1 MNTVS
6 FSRATRPIPVWPA
19 ASALALALAAASPL
33 PAAAQSNAELLQEL
47 KALKARMAE
56 LEKKLEAQET
66 KQAEVAAAAPAPGMT
81 PEQQQDFNRIAVKAE
96 ALEDSRDMLGFKGL
110 KIGGYM
116 DPTWVFN
123 QRQHR
128 AGFQFLNP
136 VDEGGYY
143 YDTSYI
149 GTVALDIIKETD
161 SGARWR
167 LTLVPQRSTQAV
179 SEGTS
184 SPVQEA
190 SVSVPIT
197 DLQTRFIAGH
207 MPDWSGYEMLQ
218 PTLNKFVTH
227 NLLFDT
233 TLPASYTGAGFEILR
248 GKWLTKAMVANMAA
262 SRRQPNEK
270 TPVLAYR
277 VDYAKG
283 EFQGFGFAGIHGR
296 AANFSEGATET
307 VSVLN
312 PITGVVESAQ
322 QPIAQR
328 DSRVDTFE
336 FDAYFIRGPLT
347 LQGQVSFGRQ
357 LKASITPDP
366 DTGRLRDAYWSGV
379 SGLFAYKI
387 EPWLELAARADYIW
401 NGKNGGGLL
410 TYAVADPFNG
420 IGPAMVR
427 GDDGSWA
434 AANGGA
440 RGVDRGALSLGMN
453 YAFNLNTVFKFEYR
467 YDWASGPVFVDTKS
481 NDYKKNNQLFGTAVV
496 VSF

>member
-6 FSRATRPIPVWPA
+6 SSPAARPARAWPA
-19 ASALALALAAASPL
+19 ATALAVALAAAFPL

-66 KQAEVAAAAPAPGMT
+66 KQAEAAAAAPAPGMT
-81 PEQQQDFNRIAVKAE
+81 PEQLQDFNRIAVKAE

-116 DPTWVFN
+116 DPTWIFN

-149 GTVALDIIKETD
+149 GTVALDFVKETD

-207 MPDWSGYEMLQ
+207 LPDWSGYEMLQ

-248 GKWLTKAMVANMAA
+248 GKWLTKAVVANMAA

-270 TPVLAYR
+270 TPVFAYR

-296 AANFSEGATET
+296 AANFSEGGGLDADGQ
-307 VSVLN
+307 V
-312 PITGVVESAQ
+312 IR
-322 QPIAQR
+322 QR

-336 FDAYFIRGPLT
+336 FDAYFIRGDWT
-347 LQGQVSFGRQ
+347 LQGQLSAGRQ
-357 LKASITPDP
+357 LKASVTPAEDG
-366 DTGRLRDAYWSGV
+366 TLRDAYWT
-379 SGLFAYKI
+379 GLSALAAYKI
-387 EPWLELAARADYIW
+387 EPWLEIAARADYIW

-410 TYAVADPFNG
+410 TYAVADPYNG
-420 IGPAMVR
+420 IGPARVR
-427 GDDGSWA
+427 NGDGEWV

-440 RGVDRGALSLGMN
+440 RGVDRGALSLGLN
-453 YAFNLNTVFKFEYR
+453 YAFNLNTLFKFEYR
-467 YDWASGPVFVDTKS
+467 YDWASGPVFLDTRS
-481 NDYKKNNQLFGTAVV
+481 NDYKKSNQLFGTSVV

>member
-1 MNTVS
+1 MNTES
-6 FSRATRPIPVWPA
+6 SLRAARPGRVWPA
-19 ASALALALAAASPL
+19 ATALALALAAAFPL
-33 PAAAQSNAELLQEL
+33 PAAAQSNAELLHEL

-56 LEKKLEAQET
+56 LEKKLEAQEV
-66 KQAEVAAAAPAPGMT
+66 KQAEAAAAAPAPGMT
-81 PEQQQDFNRIAVKAE
+81 PEQLQDFNRIAVKAE

-149 GTVALDIIKETD
+149 GTVALDFLKETD

-207 MPDWSGYEMLQ
+207 IPDWSGYEMLQ

-248 GKWLTKAMVANMAA
+248 GKWLTKAVVANMAA

-270 TPVLAYR
+270 APVLAYR

-296 AANFSEGATET
+296 AANFSDKILDADGE
-307 VSVLN
+307 V
-312 PITGVVESAQ
+312 IR
-322 QPIAQR
+322 QR

-336 FDAYFIRGPLT
+336 FDAYFIRGDWT
-347 LQGQVSFGRQ
+347 LQGQLSAGRQ
-357 LKASITPDP
+357 LKASITPGEGDQ
-366 DTGRLRDAYWSGV
+366 LRDAYWT
-379 SGLFAYKI
+379 GLSALAAYKI
-387 EPWLELAARADYIW
+387 EPWLEIAARADYIW

-410 TYAVADPFNG
+410 TYATFDKFNG
-420 IGPAMVR
+420 IGPAQG
-427 GDDGSWA
+427 GDP
-434 AANGGA
+434 NK
-440 RGVDRGALSLGMN
+440 GVDRGALSLGLN

-467 YDWASGPVFVDTKS
+467 YDWATGPVFLDTKS
-481 NDYKKNNQLFGTAVV
+481 GDYQKNNQLLATSVV

>member
-19 ASALALALAAASPL
+19 ASALALALAAAFPL

-66 KQAEVAAAAPAPGMT
+66 KQAEVATAAPAPGMT

-296 AANFSEGATET
+296 AANLSEGGGLDADGE
-307 VSVLN
+307 V
-312 PITGVVESAQ
+312 IR
-322 QPIAQR
+322 QR

>member
-19 ASALALALAAASPL
+19 ASALALALAAAFPL

-47 KALKARMAE
+47 KTLKARMAE

-296 AANFSEGATET
+296 AANFSEGGGLDADGE
-307 VSVLN
+307 V
-312 PITGVVESAQ
+312 IR
-322 QPIAQR
+322 QR

>member
-6 FSRATRPIPVWPA
+6 SSPAARPGRAWPA
-19 ASALALALAAASPL
+19 ATALALALAAAFPL

-66 KQAEVAAAAPAPGMT
+66 KQVEAAAAAPALGMT

-149 GTVALDIIKETD
+149 GTVALDIVKETD

-207 MPDWSGYEMLQ
+207 IPDWSGYEMLQ

-248 GKWLTKAMVANMAA
+248 GKWLTKAVVANMAA

-296 AANFSEGATET
+296 AANFSEGGGLDADGE
-307 VSVLN
+307 V
-312 PITGVVESAQ
+312 IR
-322 QPIAQR
+322 QR

-336 FDAYFIRGPLT
+336 FDAYFIRGDWT
-347 LQGQVSFGRQ
+347 LQGQLSAGRQ
-357 LKASITPDP
+357 RKASITPGEGDQ
-366 DTGRLRDAYWSGV
+366 LRDAYWT
-379 SGLFAYKI
+379 GLSALAAYKI
-387 EPWLELAARADYIW
+387 EPWLEIAARADYIW

-410 TYAVADPFNG
+410 TYATFDEFNG
-420 IGPAMVR
+420 IGPARVR
-427 GDDGSWA
+427 DESGAWV

-467 YDWASGPVFVDTKS
+467 YDWASGPVFIDTKS
-481 NDYKKNNQLFGTAVV
+481 SDYKKSNQLFGTAVV

>member
-1 MNTVS
+1 
-6 FSRATRPIPVWPA
+6 
-19 ASALALALAAASPL
+19 
-33 PAAAQSNAELLQEL
+33 
-47 KALKARMAE
+47 
-56 LEKKLEAQET
+56 
-66 KQAEVAAAAPAPGMT
+66 MT
-81 PEQQQDFNRIAVKAE
+81 PEQLQDFNRIAVKAE

-116 DPTWVFN
+116 DPTWIFN

-149 GTVALDIIKETD
+149 GTVALDFVKETD

-207 MPDWSGYEMLQ
+207 LPDWSGYEMLQ

-248 GKWLTKAMVANMAA
+248 GKWLTKAVVANMAA
-262 SRRQPNEK
+262 SRRQQNEK
-270 TPVLAYR
+270 TPVFAYR

-296 AANFSEGATET
+296 AANFSEG
-307 VSVLN
+307 
-312 PITGVVESAQ
+312 
-322 QPIAQR
+322 
-328 DSRVDTFE
+328 
-336 FDAYFIRGPLT
+336 
-347 LQGQVSFGRQ
+347 
-357 LKASITPDP
+357 
-366 DTGRLRDAYWSGV
+366 
-379 SGLFAYKI
+379 
-387 EPWLELAARADYIW
+387 
-401 NGKNGGGLL
+401 GGLD
-410 TYAVADPFNG
+410 ADGQITDCP
-420 IGPAMVR
+420 
-427 GDDGSWA
+427 
-434 AANGGA
+434 
-440 RGVDRGALSLGMN
+440 
-453 YAFNLNTVFKFEYR
+453 
-467 YDWASGPVFVDTKS
+467 
-481 NDYKKNNQLFGTAVV
+481 
-496 VSF
+496 

>member
-6 FSRATRPIPVWPA
+6 SSPAARPARAWPA
-19 ASALALALAAASPL
+19 ATALAVALAAAFPL

-66 KQAEVAAAAPAPGMT
+66 KQAEAAAAAPAPGMT
-81 PEQQQDFNRIAVKAE
+81 PEQLQDFNRIAVKAE

-116 DPTWVFN
+116 DPTWIFN

-149 GTVALDIIKETD
+149 GTVALDIVKETD

-207 MPDWSGYEMLQ
+207 LPDWSGYEMLQ

-248 GKWLTKAMVANMAA
+248 GKWLTKAVVANMAA

-270 TPVLAYR
+270 TPVFAYR

-296 AANFSEGATET
+296 AANFSEGVTEK
-307 VSVLN
+307 VWVLG
-312 PITGVVESAQ
+312 PAGTPVEAD
-322 QPIAQR
+322 QPLPQR

-336 FDAYFIRGPLT
+336 FDAYFIRGDWTVQGQLT
-347 LQGQVSFGRQ
+347 LGRQ

-366 DTGRLRDAYWSGV
+366 ETGRLRDAYWT
-379 SGLFAYKI
+379 GLSALAAYKI
-387 EPWLELAARADYIW
+387 EPWLEIAARADYIW

-410 TYAVADPFNG
+410 TYAVADPYNG
-420 IGPAMVR
+420 IGPAQG
-427 GDDGSWA
+427 GDP
-434 AANGGA
+434 NK
-440 RGVDRGALSLGMN
+440 GVDRGALSLGLN
-453 YAFNLNTVFKFEYR
+453 YAFNLNTMFKFEYR
-467 YDWASGPVFVDTKS
+467 YDWASGPVFLDTRS
-481 NDYKKNNQLFGTAVV
+481 NDYKKSNQLFGTSVV

>member
-6 FSRATRPIPVWPA
+6 SLRAARLGRVWPA
-19 ASALALALAAASPL
+19 ATALALALAAAFPL

-66 KQAEVAAAAPAPGMT
+66 KQAEAAAAAPAPGMT
-81 PEQQQDFNRIAVKAE
+81 PEQLQDFNRIAVKAE

-149 GTVALDIIKETD
+149 GTVALDFIKETD

-207 MPDWSGYEMLQ
+207 IPDWSGYEMLQ

-248 GKWLTKAMVANMAA
+248 GKWLTKAVVANMAA

-296 AANFSEGATET
+296 AANFSEGITEKVWALGPGGT
-307 VSVLN
+307 PVEVDQPVS
-312 PITGVVESAQ
+312 
-322 QPIAQR
+322 QR

-336 FDAYFIRGPLT
+336 FDAYFIRGDWT
-347 LQGQVSFGRQ
+347 LQGQLSAGRQ
-357 LKASITPDP
+357 RKASVTPAED
-366 DTGRLRDAYWSGV
+366 GKLRDAYWT
-379 SGLFAYKI
+379 GLSALAAYKI
-387 EPWLELAARADYIW
+387 EPWLEIAARADYIW

-427 GDDGSWA
+427 GDDGTWA

-440 RGVDRGALSLGMN
+440 RGVDRGALSLGLN
-453 YAFNLNTVFKFEYR
+453 YAFNLNTLFKFEYR
-467 YDWASGPVFVDTKS
+467 YDWASGPVFIDTKS
-481 NDYKKNNQLFGTAVV
+481 NDYKKSNQLFGTAVV

>member
-1 MNTVS
+1 
-6 FSRATRPIPVWPA
+6 
-19 ASALALALAAASPL
+19 
-33 PAAAQSNAELLQEL
+33 
-47 KALKARMAE
+47 
-56 LEKKLEAQET
+56 
-66 KQAEVAAAAPAPGMT
+66 
-81 PEQQQDFNRIAVKAE
+81 
-96 ALEDSRDMLGFKGL
+96 
-110 KIGGYM
+110 
-116 DPTWVFN
+116 
-123 QRQHR
+123 
-128 AGFQFLNP
+128 
-136 VDEGGYY
+136 
-143 YDTSYI
+143 
-149 GTVALDIIKETD
+149 
-161 SGARWR
+161 
-167 LTLVPQRSTQAV
+167 
-179 SEGTS
+179 
-184 SPVQEA
+184 
-190 SVSVPIT
+190 
-197 DLQTRFIAGH
+197 
-207 MPDWSGYEMLQ
+207 MLQ

-296 AANFSEGATET
+296 AANLSEGGGLDADGE
-307 VSVLN
+307 V
-312 PITGVVESAQ
+312 IR
-322 QPIAQR
+322 QR